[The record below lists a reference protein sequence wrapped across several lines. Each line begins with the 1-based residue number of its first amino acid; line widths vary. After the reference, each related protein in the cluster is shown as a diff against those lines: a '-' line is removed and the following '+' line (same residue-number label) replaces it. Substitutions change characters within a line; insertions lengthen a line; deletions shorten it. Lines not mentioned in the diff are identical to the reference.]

1 MKKILIYTLS
11 LFLFTSA
18 IAQVDR
24 TVLPEPGPAPEI
36 RFGDAES
43 FTLDNGLKVF
53 VIQNSKLPRITYSL
67 ILDRDPILEGDK
79 AGMLGF
85 VGSMMTAGTTNRNK
99 DQFNEEVDFLGARI
113 SGSSTSLSASALS
126 KHQEKVMELMVDVLY
141 NPVFP
146 EDELAKLKTQSKSGL
161 ALAKNDPNTISTIL
175 TSKMVY
181 GSNHPYGEIETE
193 STVDNVTVE
202 DIKTYYKTYFR
213 PNIAYLAIVGDIDM
227 ATAKS
232 LVNKYFSKWEKGT
245 VPGKKYE
252 MPKAPEKNMVAL
264 VDRSASQQSVI
275 DVTYP
280 LDNFLTSEDYLESRI
295 IAYVLGGGFAGRLLQ
310 NLREDKGFTYGA
322 YADIGSDRLVARF
335 SASSSVRGS
344 ATDSAVNEII
354 YEIRNLR
361 DNGVTE
367 KELEGAKQALTGSF
381 ARSLES
387 PSTIAQFAINLERYK
402 LPADYYTTYLQRLND
417 LTLEEVNA
425 ASKRLLKP
433 DNMYITVVGNGSVV
447 QQGLTA
453 FGEVK
458 RFTNM
463 GDPERQ
469 ITMDTDIS
477 AETVIE
483 NYLKAIGG
491 VEKATSIKTGRLE
504 SVAEIPGAQLNMSYV
519 YDENNEAFANKI
531 TVMGNVASNT
541 VVKDGKATVSGMG
554 GQFQEL
560 NDEQFESLKMSM
572 FIFPELHY
580 AQLGYSL
587 ELEGVKDVEG
597 EDAYKLIVSNPTGS
611 KQINYYSVAS
621 GLKIK
626 TESAESG
633 EIFYTD
639 YEETDGIKYP
649 MMMTLKSPMIPVPLA
664 AKVEKIG
671 FNVPVSEED
680 FK

>member
-1 MKKILIYTLS
+1 MKNIIAFVLTF
-11 LFLFTSA
+11 FLFA
-18 IAQVDR
+18 AVQGQVDR
-24 TVLPEPGPAPEI
+24 TVLPGPGPAPEI
-36 RFGDAES
+36 RFGEAEK
-43 FTLDNGLKVF
+43 FTMENGLKVF
-53 VIQNSKLPRITYSL
+53 VIQNNKLPRVTYSL
-67 ILDRDPILEGDK
+67 ILDRDPILEGEK

-85 VGSMMTAGTTNRNK
+85 VGEMLTAGTTTRNK

-113 SGSSTSLSASALS
+113 SATSTSLSGSALN
-126 KHQEKVMELMVDVLY
+126 KHQEKVMELMADVLY

-146 EDELAKLKTQSKSGL
+146 EDELVKLKTQAKSGL
-161 ALAKNDPNTISTIL
+161 ALAKNDPNTISSIL

-181 GSNHPYGEIETE
+181 GSKHPYGEVETE
-193 STVDNVTVE
+193 LTVDNVTVE
-202 DIKTYYKTYFR
+202 DIRSYYKTYFK
-213 PNIAYLAIVGDIDM
+213 PNIAYLAIVGDIDVT
-227 ATAKS
+227 TAKS
-232 LVNKYFSKWEKGT
+232 LVTKYFSKWEKGT
-245 VPGKKYE
+245 VPTKSYE
-252 MPKAPEKNMVAL
+252 MPKEPEKNVVAL

-280 LDNFLTSEDYLESRI
+280 IDNFLSSEDYLESRI
-295 IAYVLGGGFAGRLLQ
+295 VGYVLGGGFAGRLLQ

-344 ATDSAVNEII
+344 ATDSAINEII

-387 PSTIAQFAINLERYK
+387 PATIANFAINQDRYK

-417 LTLEEVNA
+417 LTLEKVNA
-425 ASKRLLKP
+425 AAKRLLKP
-433 DNMYITVVGNGSVV
+433 DNLYITVVGNGSEI

-469 ITMDTDIS
+469 IAMDANIS
-477 AETVIE
+477 AEMVIE

-491 VEKATSIKTGRLE
+491 VEKAKSIKTGKLE
-504 SVAEIPGAQLNMSYV
+504 SVAEIPGAKLNMSYI
-519 YDENNEAFANKI
+519 YDEENEAFANKI
-531 TVMGNVASNT
+531 TVMGNVAANT

-554 GQFQEL
+554 QSQEL
-560 NDEQFESLKMSM
+560 NDEQYESLKMSM

-580 AQLGYSL
+580 AQLGYTMN
-587 ELEGVKDVEG
+587 LEGIKDVEG
-597 EDAYKLIVSNPTGS
+597 EDAYMVIVSNPTGG
-611 KQINYYSVAS
+611 KQVNYYSVSS

-633 EIFYTD
+633 EIFYAD
-639 YEETDGIKYP
+639 YEEKEGVKYP
-649 MMMTLKSPMIPVPLA
+649 MMMTLKSPMIPMPLA
-664 AKVEKIG
+664 AKVEKIE
-671 FNVPVSEED
+671 FNVPVSEDD